1 MHLRISLTVILLL
14 FVRQLN
20 AQVLSEW
27 QFRMQGSK
35 DWLKAEV
42 PGCVHTDLLK
52 QGLIPEPFADTNE
65 RALQWIG
72 DSTWEYTCSFDV
84 SDAVLLQER
93 QELVFEG
100 LDTYAS
106 VYLNGNLLF
115 EADNMFR
122 SRRVRVNGKLKP
134 RNTLLVV
141 FHPVE
146 ARARQLAA
154 RVPYTL
160 PEGLRSY
167 VRKAQYH
174 FGWDWGPRFL
184 TAGLWKP
191 VRLESGKNLQLQQLS
206 IITHSLNDSNAQA
219 VAMVKVHSDRRRK
232 VNLLLRSKEAGV
244 NVIQECTLNK
254 GIQQISIPFTARAIR
269 KWEPNNRGEQAL
281 YAFDCLITEDTIG
294 KVSANCGFRTI
305 QLIQEK
311 DSKGRSFG
319 FRVNGKD
326 IFARGANLIP
336 PEVFLSRLDDS
347 DYIRLVQEARDANAN
362 MLRVWGGGIYLPE
375 AFYRA
380 CDSLGILVWQDF
392 MFACSMVPGDTAFQR
407 NVRLE
412 AIEQIERL
420 RGHPSLALWCGNNEN
435 DEGWKNWGWQKQFGY
450 SASDSARIYN
460 DYLQLFE
467 DWLPRLVDSL
477 DATRSYWPSSPKHGW
492 GRKESMQEGDSHYWG
507 VWWGMEPFEKYRE
520 KTGRFMSE
528 YGFQSAPDLSI
539 WKNYISSLRLDAPE
553 LRHHQKH
560 PRGFETIDHYS
571 ARYFRKA
578 NNIEEFTYT
587 SQLVQAYGMKIALDA
602 HRRSWPSC
610 RGSLFWQWN
619 DCWPVIS
626 WSAVDYSHRKKLF
639 YHVAKKAFAPLWLSL
654 QENEAGLDVFVQN
667 DGPKYRSVTLRLYY
681 LRTDTISSPV
691 VLDER
696 SVKLPADTAITGA
709 IRVSPD
715 LLRRLPKNNVVLV
728 AEAED
733 NFSFRVVFR
742 DFLLRCLPNELK
754 LQPPELEIK
763 QVGDEIQLKSRNFIY
778 GIYLWDESGKAVFS
792 DNGFHLL
799 PGEERSIKIDKQKL
813 ELRWLSWNTI
823 HNSKGEY

>member
-1 MHLRISLTVILLL
+1 MRLRTGLTVILFLL
-14 FVRQLN
+14 VHAVN
-20 AQVLSEW
+20 SQVLSDW
-27 QFRMQGSK
+27 QFRMQGSSE
-35 DWLKAEV
+35 WLKAEV
-42 PGCVHTDLLK
+42 PGCVHTDLLRN
-52 QGLIPEPFADTNE
+52 GLIPEPFADTNE
-65 RALQWIG
+65 RVLQWIG
-72 DSTWEYTCSFDV
+72 DSTWEYTSTFETNDT
-84 SDAVLLQER
+84 VLRQQR

-106 VYLNGNLLF
+106 VFLNGELLL

-122 SRRVRVNGKLKP
+122 SWRIRVNGKLKP
-134 RNTLLVV
+134 RNTLLIV

-146 ARARQLAA
+146 ARARQLAGK
-154 RVPYTL
+154 VPYTL

-174 FGWDWGPRFL
+174 FGWDWGPKFL

-191 VRLESGKNLQLQQLS
+191 VRLESGHDLHLMQLS
-206 IITHSLNDSNAQA
+206 IITQSLSGNNASA
-219 VAMVKVHSDRRRK
+219 TALVKVHSDRRGK
-232 VNLLLRSKEAGV
+232 VSLLLRSREAGV
-244 NVIQECTLNK
+244 KLIQELTLNK
-254 GIQQISIPFTARAIR
+254 GAQQISIPFTATNIR
-269 KWEPNNRGEQAL
+269 RWEPNNRGAQPL
-281 YAFDCLITEDTIG
+281 YSFECFFVEDTLM
-294 KVSANCGFRTI
+294 KAATNCGFRTVH
-305 QLIQEK
+305 LIQEI
-311 DSKGRSFG
+311 DTKGRSFG

-336 PEVFLSRLDDS
+336 PDAFLSRTHAS
-347 DYIRLVQEARDANAN
+347 DYVRIVQEARDANVN
-362 MLRVWGGGIYLPE
+362 MLRVWGGGVYLPD
-375 AFYRA
+375 AFYHA

-392 MFACSMVPGDTAFQR
+392 MFACSMVPGDTAFRR

-435 DEGWKNWGWQKQFGY
+435 DEGWKNWGWQKQLGY
-450 SASDSARIYN
+450 AASDSARIYS

-467 DWLPRLVDSL
+467 ELLPRLVDSL
-477 DATRSYWPSSPKHGW
+477 DATRAYWPSSPKHGW

-528 YGFQSAPDLSI
+528 YGFQSAPDASS
-539 WKNYISSLRLDAPE
+539 WKNYISTLSLDDPG

-560 PRGFETIDHYS
+560 PRGFETIDHYLT
-571 ARYFRKA
+571 RYFRKA
-578 NNIEEFTYT
+578 GNMEDFTYA

-626 WSAVDYSHRKKLF
+626 WSAVDYSHRKKMF
-639 YHVAKKAFAPLWLSL
+639 YHVAKKAFEPLWLSL
-654 QENEAGLDVFVQN
+654 QESDAGLDVFIQN
-667 DGPKYRSVTLRLYY
+667 DGAKYRSVTLRLYY
-681 LRTDTISSPV
+681 LRTDTVSSPI

-696 SVKLPADTAITGA
+696 SVKLPADTAIAGA
-709 IRVSPD
+709 IRVAPD

-733 NFSFRVVFR
+733 NFSFRVVLR
-742 DFLLRCLPNELK
+742 DFLFRCLPNELK
-754 LQPPELEIK
+754 LLKPELELK
-763 QVGDEIQLKSRNFIY
+763 QEGEEIRVKSRSFVY
-778 GIYLWDESGKAVFS
+778 GLYLWDESGATTFS

-799 PGEERSIKIDKQKL
+799 PGEEKRIPFSGRPGS
-813 ELRWLSWNTI
+813 LRWKCWNELSPSFV
-823 HNSKGEY
+823 H